1 MEWEYII
8 AEEWC
13 SNIVRYKATE
23 EGVVIV
29 MNGYDREISF
39 EIVEQVGV
47 LKEHSTGWRK
57 ELNLIRWNTNAND
70 KHKEPVWDLRD
81 WSPDHM
87 YMSRGSTLTDA
98 EMRKLM
104 ECMYTRRKTRKP
116 LQERITEVN
125 DQQKQE
131 ERLPQKGYEEAF
143 DR

>member
-70 KHKEPVWDLRD
+70 KH
-81 WSPDHM
+81 
-87 YMSRGSTLTDA
+87 
-98 EMRKLM
+98 
-104 ECMYTRRKTRKP
+104 
-116 LQERITEVN
+116 
-125 DQQKQE
+125 
-131 ERLPQKGYEEAF
+131 
-143 DR
+143 